1 MRFHIVYKTEC
12 IVNRKFYIGVH
23 STDNLDDG
31 YLGSGKRLKLAIK
44 KYGEENFKRT
54 ILAVFDERTDA
65 LVYEKDLVTPKAISD
80 IMCYNLC
87 EGGGSPPKFTK
98 GVGLIIATGEERTE
112 KQKQASKKHSEIMK
126 GKSPWNTGK
135 TGVQKAWN
143 KGVPNP
149 DQARRAK
156 EVIECPHCKKTG
168 GRLPM
173 LKWHFDNCKF
183 QVGA

>member
-1 MRFHIVYKTEC
+1 MELSDFPKWSNTEEAEKQRKHEKEMQNKETKIKEKEIVVLSEQ
-12 IVNRKFYIGVH
+12 
-23 STDNLDDG
+23 S
-31 YLGSGKRLKLAIK
+31 
-44 KYGEENFKRT
+44 
-54 ILAVFDERTDA
+54 
-65 LVYEKDLVTPKAISD
+65 
-80 IMCYNLC
+80 YNLC

>member
-12 IVNRKFYIGVH
+12 LVTGKYYIGVH

-31 YLGSGKRLKLAIK
+31 YLGSGKLLKLAIN
-44 KYGEENFKRT
+44 KYGVENFQKT
-54 ILAVFDERTDA
+54 ILAMFDERNEA
-65 LVYEKDLVTPKAISD
+65 LVYEKSLVNVEALDD

-87 EGGGSPPKFTK
+87 EGGGSPPKFEVAT
-98 GVGLIIATGEERTE
+98 GLIIAKGDNRTE
-112 KQKQASKKHSEIMK
+112 KQKEAAQRHSERMK
-126 GKSPWNTGK
+126 GRKVWNHGK
-135 TGVQKAWN
+135 VGVQTAWN

-149 DQARRAK
+149 KQADRAK
-156 EVIECPHCKKTG
+156 EIVECPHCKKQG
-168 GRLPM
+168 GKLPM